1 MAHTDARFSLQCTLF
16 LAIGLAVFHHV
27 HPNSFLSLS
36 AVRLHVIFGRP
47 TFLLPS
53 GAHVRAVMQWQLS
66 SILSTWPIHFHLL
79 PLTSSLIRF
88 MFVFLSMSSL
98 DMTYGHLTLSNY
110 SPQTFELK
118 CVQSLVVT
126 FINCPCLASIEQDW

>member
-1 MAHTDARFSLQCTLF
+1 MLDILTSPIPHLSSSSPVAHKAARFSLQCTLS
-16 LAIGLAVFHHV
+16 LAIGLAAFHDV

-36 AVRLHVIFGRP
+36 TVRLRVVFGRP

-79 PLTSSLIRF
+79 PLTSSLIRC
-88 MFVFLSMSSL
+88 MLVFLSMSSL
-98 DMTYGHLTLSNY
+98 DMTYGHLTLSILLRHLN
-110 SPQTFELK
+110 
-118 CVQSLVVT
+118 
-126 FINCPCLASIEQDW
+126 